1 MLASP
6 GSGHHVRRE
15 DARPGERRLGRLRRV
30 ALREVPPEGGFD
42 LGVPSRNGGE
52 GRVEGDDF
60 DLSVWMLDHAVGRN
74 GPPLWVSAP
83 GSSAR
88 GRLPD
93 EIRRVLPRSIG
104 SRTDSRSRRDALPK
118 ANSRQCR
125 SRVELQLDGK
135 RRFYSYAV
143 GLDVAEKPAIGEMG
157 TVERSDDLA
166 PSRAR
171 PIKTLSSPR
180 NGAFAAFV
188 RPTPQSDPWR
198 HDRGRIV
205 S

>member
-1 MLASP
+1 MPQS
-6 GSGHHVRRE
+6 RRGGGLF
-15 DARPGERRLGRLRRV
+15 DRQTWRIIRPARSRV

-42 LGVPSRNGGE
+42 LGVPSRNGDE

-60 DLSVWMLDHAVGRN
+60 DLSVWMLDHAVGRMA
-74 GPPLWVSAP
+74 L
-83 GSSAR
+83 R
-88 GRLPD
+88 Y
-93 EIRRVLPRSIG
+93 G
-104 SRTDSRSRRDALPK
+104 SRLRVRPLGDGFRMKCGEYSPDQLEVVLIRDLVETRSRKPTVGSVA
-118 ANSRQCR
+118 